1 MQGVALSEEGGVPQT
16 SEGRNAADGPFSAA
30 YLQLLQDLA
39 LQLLQSLPDDE
50 VNLPPTL
57 LPKRENFFST
67 LRLRHSGQL
76 VRDWEFAR
84 IRSNSAPHLLQL
96 NS

>member
-1 MQGVALSEEGGVPQT
+1 
-16 SEGRNAADGPFSAA
+16 
-30 YLQLLQDLA
+30 LQLLQDLA
-39 LQLLQSLPDDE
+39 WQLLQSLPDDE

-57 LPKRENFFST
+57 LPKRENFFFT

-76 VRDWEFAR
+76 VRDSEFAR
-84 IRSNSAPHLLQL
+84 MRSNSVPHLLQL